1 MASPEDQQPLS
12 PPIERLLRAELSPPG
27 RSVRR
32 LRLVVTLAML
42 TALSAGSVAL
52 LVTLVRLLG
61 PWGRGQ

>member
-1 MASPEDQQPLS
+1 MASPEAQEPIS
-12 PPIERLLRAELSPPG
+12 PAIERLLRTELTPPG
-27 RSVRR
+27 RAVRR
-32 LRLVVTLAML
+32 LRLLLALALL